1 MLKLQTSRLLLH
13 SITANDWPLFLRL
26 YQDPQVIRYIA
37 DPLPESEIRT
47 RFEARLPEWDKHG
60 ERWLCLVM
68 REKSTGNAVGI
79 TGFCPQWWPFQQA
92 EVGFGSLPE
101 GQGKGYGKESL
112 LAVLDFAFNAC
123 GFHKM
128 TATVTE
134 GNIASRHLLE
144 SCGFQLEGTLRD
156 NYRLA
161 GQWCNDWQLGL
172 LQAEFAAQG
181 R

>member
-1 MLKLQTSRLLLH
+1 MKLETPLLLLQ
-13 SITANDWPLFLRL
+13 SITAEDWPLFLRL
-26 YQDPQVIRYIA
+26 YQDPQVLRYIA
-37 DPLPESEIRT
+37 DPLAECEIRA
-47 RFEARLPEWDKHG
+47 RFEARLPQWDKHG

-68 REKSTGNAVGI
+68 REKISGKAFGI
-79 TGFCPQWWPFQQA
+79 TGFRPEWLPFQQA

-112 LAVLDFAFNAC
+112 RAVLDFAFSAC

-134 GNIASRHLLE
+134 GNIASRSLLE

-161 GQWCNDWQLGL
+161 GRWCNDWQLGL
-172 LQAEFAAQG
+172 LAPEFAAIRG
-181 R
+181 